1 MELVAVKAA
10 IEQIRKDYA
19 FSERRTCLLFGLA
32 VSTYRY
38 RSTRNDSELR
48 QQLVELA
55 RERPRFG
62 YRRLHVLLGVDR
74 PVNHK
79 RVWRIYREA
88 GLAVKRRKRKRLVRV
103 GRPLEAAT
111 FRDEEW
117 ALDFVSDSISGGR
130 TIRLLNIADA
140 YTRECVA
147 LEVDTSFASRRVTRV
162 LERAIQQ
169 RGAPQRIRCDN
180 GPELTSRHFLAWCV
194 GRRIELL
201 HIQPGKPMQN
211 GRLESLN
218 GKLRDE
224 FLNVNY
230 FRNLFEARKLAAAW
244 RRDYNEVRPHS
255 ALGYQTPS
263 TFAAAVTSPSTTSI
277 SDEAGLGQGNPAGS
291 LRSALTQPAS
301 IAKTFS
307 EEGELT

>member
-1 MELVAVKAA
+1 MKAA
-10 IEQIRKDYA
+10 IEHLRTSYA
-19 FSERRTCLLFGLA
+19 FSERRACHLLELA
-32 VSTYRY
+32 VSTHRY
-38 RSTRNDSELR
+38 RPTRDDSKLR
-48 QQLVELA
+48 EQLVELA

-62 YRRLHVLLGVDR
+62 YRRLHVMLPTEK

-79 RVWRIYREA
+79 RVWRVYREA
-88 GLAVKRRKRKRLVRV
+88 GLSVKRRKRKRLVRV
-103 GRPLEAAT
+103 GRPLESAQV
-111 FRDEEW
+111 RNEEW
-117 ALDFVSDSISGGR
+117 ALDFVADSIATGR

-140 YTRECVA
+140 YTRECLA

-162 LERAIQQ
+162 LEQIIND

-180 GPELTSRHFLAWCV
+180 GPELTSRHFLAWCT

-224 FLNVNY
+224 FLNVSY
-230 FRNLFEARKLAAAW
+230 FRNLFEARRQAAAW

-255 ALGYQTPS
+255 ALAYRTPAA
-263 TFAAAVTSPSTTSI
+263 FAAALNSVTSPYTI
-277 SDEAGLGQGNPAGS
+277 AVSDGAVRRQGDPTGS
-291 LRSALTQPAS
+291 LRSALTPAAS
-301 IAKTFS
+301 IANLSS
-307 EEGELT
+307 EEGEVTT